1 MIVTMTSDSEGGTPV
16 TYGGQTF
23 QATPAE
29 LAAAATAVRTLLDG
43 MVSGFK
49 SLESDVESLTSTWKG
64 RQGEQFAAGFA
75 DVRDGLS
82 ELLDAI
88 RDTTVALDD
97 SAEAYLGQEGANAA
111 AIEAVASSLDLP
123 GVS

>member
-1 MIVTMTSDSEGGTPV
+1 MAYPAP
-16 TYGGQTF
+16 TF
-23 QATPAE
+23 QTTPAE
-29 LAAAATAVRTLLDG
+29 LVEAATAVRTLLDG
-43 MVSGFK
+43 LVSGFK
-49 SLESDVESLTSTWKG
+49 SLDSDVTALTDRWKG

>member
-1 MIVTMTSDSEGGTPV
+1 MGDETPPL
-16 TYGGQTF
+16 

-29 LAAAATAVRTLLDG
+29 LTAAATAVRTLLDG

-49 SLESDVESLTSTWKG
+49 ALDSDVTSLTDTWTG

-75 DVRDGLS
+75 EVREGLS

-97 SAEAYLGQEGANAA
+97 TAEAYLGQEGANAA
-111 AIEAVASSLDLP
+111 AIEAVAWQLNLSD
-123 GVS
+123 VS

>member
-1 MIVTMTSDSEGGTPV
+1 MARSEP
-16 TYGGQTF
+16 TF
-23 QATPAE
+23 RATPAE

-43 MVSGFK
+43 LASGFA
-49 SLESDVESLTSTWKG
+49 SLDSDVTALTERWKG
-64 RQGEQFAAGFA
+64 RQGEQFAAGYA
-75 DVRDGLS
+75 DVRDGLA

-123 GVS
+123 DVS

>member
-1 MIVTMTSDSEGGTPV
+1 MAHGEPAF
-16 TYGGQTF
+16 QT
-23 QATPAE
+23 TPAE
-29 LAAAATAVRTLLDG
+29 LVAAAAAVRTLLDG

-49 SLESDVESLTSTWKG
+49 SLDADVTALTDRWKG
-64 RQGEQFAAGFA
+64 KQGENFAAGFS

-97 SAEAYLGQEGANAA
+97 SAEAYLGQEGVNAA

-123 GVS
+123 DVS